1 MGKPNTAGGGPV
13 ETVLYRESIDNSFVR
28 DGWRVSLQ
36 GYNLSSSDKMVQ
48 ELSPS
53 ALPEI

>member
-1 MGKPNTAGGGPV
+1 MGKSNTAGGTPV

-28 DGWRVSLQ
+28 DGWRV
-36 GYNLSSSDKMVQ
+36 NLSSSDKMVQ

-53 ALPEI
+53 TLPEI